1 MMKLVPHLQQS
12 QQSQPQQS
20 QPQQS
25 HYNLSIGSHS
35 DHNDNLLYNMP
46 LILCSGSQ
54 AGISG
59 QELVALLNKSLDISK
74 DLSTVKKMQAELT
87 MRQASFDNHFILFGA
102 FGTITTTIVMLNYL
116 QDLIISC
123 AGNVV
128 ALVGT
133 SANYGIGGI
142 ELAARNA
149 VPFIW
154 NNVISFTNYV
164 GILSTDATDIYIFD
178 YAKESITAAPILAA
192 ANEITQN
199 ASLAALV
206 VNIFLF
212 LLLVPLFTILVILM
226 LKLIQT
232 KRLILSFFFW
242 KMETETRS

>member
-1 MMKLVPHLQQS
+1 MKLVPQS
-12 QQSQPQQS
+12 QQLQQPQQL
-20 QPQQS
+20 PN
-25 HYNLSIGSHS
+25 YLPIVAHS

-74 DLSTVKKMQAELT
+74 DLSTVKKMEAELT
-87 MRQASFDNHFILFGA
+87 LRRVSFDNYFILFGA

-133 SANYGIGGI
+133 GANYGVGGI
-142 ELAARNA
+142 ELASRNA
-149 VPFIW
+149 APFIW

-164 GILSTDATDIYIFD
+164 GILSNDTTETYTFD

-199 ASLAALV
+199 ASLAGLV

-232 KRLILSFFFW
+232 KRLSLSFFFW